1 MIKIFFKKLYYFII
15 LLIIIVFCIFLLEFL
30 LRIYGLGD
38 PVIYKTDLSYGY
50 APLPNQSVL
59 RLNKS
64 KITINKKG
72 LRATQEWDNQNS
84 NKVLFFG
91 DSVTYGGSYIDDKK
105 IFSELTCSNLN
116 QIEKKKY
123 LCGNA
128 GVNAYG
134 ADNIK
139 YRILYGDIQDENWII
154 LTLIEADGFRSLQNI
169 LSIPAFLD
177 KPKFLPAI
185 QETLLHIFW
194 KMNIYLRNSH
204 AFQNAD
210 SKNNSNSIYVFKYS
224 LKSLR
229 NLLIS
234 ENQKGKKVLIMLHP
248 EKKDVLNG
256 KPSKNYLLMKK
267 IFEEKE
273 SKLILVDMFPIIK
286 TKYSND
292 LYYDDVHLNKDGHA
306 LFAKEISN
314 IIKKYD
320 KYH

>member
-116 QIEKKKY
+116 QIEKK
-123 LCGNA
+123 
-128 GVNAYG
+128 
-134 ADNIK
+134 
-139 YRILYGDIQDENWII
+139 
-154 LTLIEADGFRSLQNI
+154 
-169 LSIPAFLD
+169 
-177 KPKFLPAI
+177 
-185 QETLLHIFW
+185 
-194 KMNIYLRNSH
+194 
-204 AFQNAD
+204 
-210 SKNNSNSIYVFKYS
+210 SIYVATQVLMLMERIILNTEFYMEIFK
-224 LKSLR
+224 
-229 NLLIS
+229 
-234 ENQKGKKVLIMLHP
+234 
-248 EKKDVLNG
+248 
-256 KPSKNYLLMKK
+256 MK
-267 IFEEKE
+267 I
-273 SKLILVDMFPIIK
+273 
-286 TKYSND
+286 
-292 LYYDDVHLNKDGHA
+292 G
-306 LFAKEISN
+306 LF
-314 IIKKYD
+314 
-320 KYH
+320 